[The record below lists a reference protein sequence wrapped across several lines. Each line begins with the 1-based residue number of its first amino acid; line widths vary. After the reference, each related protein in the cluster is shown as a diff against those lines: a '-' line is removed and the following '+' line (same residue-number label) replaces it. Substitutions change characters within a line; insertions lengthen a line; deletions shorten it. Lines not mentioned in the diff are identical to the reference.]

1 RLGVGRRRPVR
12 QIRQPHDDRAKES
25 AGYLGSD
32 ITRDIRPRKRA
43 DRRQPDR
50 HRGVEMCA
58 ADAADAVHRDRDGE
72 RPAGG
77 DDDPAGIVALG
88 ALQDDVG
95 HDAIAEDDEDGG
107 AEELCEEWG
116 HDDGGGE
123 RRYYRSPTASASCA
137 ESGAPC
143 STFPVARTGY
153 CWKSLGTC

>member
-1 RLGVGRRRPVR
+1 
-12 QIRQPHDDRAKES
+12 
-25 AGYLGSD
+25 
-32 ITRDIRPRKRA
+32 
-43 DRRQPDR
+43 
-50 HRGVEMCA
+50 
-58 ADAADAVHRDRDGE
+58 VHRDRDGE

-107 AEELCEEWG
+107 AEELCKEWG

-137 ESGAPC
+137 ESGVPC
-143 STFPVARTGY
+143 TTFPVARTGY
-153 CWKSLGTC
+153 CWKSLGTCAHHSIVTHRVAPPHAPPRAPASRHRVHAHAPRAARVERRALRPRLV